1 MKEVK
6 DNGSLMTLEITLLRS
21 HISKVRIQKANDS
34 RASLGEEKTD
44 LGIFIISR
52 NSDKKIMQRLRI
64 MNGANSSRFDKYLT
78 K

>member
-21 HISKVRIQKANDS
+21 HISKVSIQKANDS

-44 LGIFIISR
+44 LGIFTISR